1 MRKPLAIV
9 VAIARRGVIGAHGA
23 LPWKISEDLKHFKAT
38 TMDHAIIMG
47 RKTYDSIGK
56 ALPGRRN
63 IVVSRQLRM
72 QIAGC
77 EVEPTFEDALRLA
90 RENDE
95 EPRVIG
101 GATIYELALP
111 LATKIF
117 LTEVDRDV
125 EGDTF
130 FPTFDRST
138 WTETSRRKATE
149 HDDVSFVTLE
159 R

>member
-1 MRKPLAIV
+1 MKPLAIV
-9 VAIARRGVIGAHGA
+9 VAIGRRGVIGAHGG
-23 LPWKISEDLKHFKAT
+23 LPWKISEDLKHFKAVT
-38 TMDHAIIMG
+38 TNHAIIMG
-47 RKTYDSIGK
+47 RKTYDSIGRP
-56 ALPGRRN
+56 LPGRRN

-77 EVEPTFEDALRLA
+77 EVEPTFEDGLRLA
-90 RENDE
+90 YENDE

-101 GATIYELALP
+101 GATIYALALP

-125 EGDTF
+125 EGDVF

-138 WTETSRRKATE
+138 WAETSRTKATE
-149 HDDVSFVTLE
+149 HPDVSFVTLE

>member
-1 MRKPLAIV
+1 
-9 VAIARRGVIGAHGA
+9 
-23 LPWKISEDLKHFKAT
+23 
-38 TMDHAIIMG
+38 
-47 RKTYDSIGK
+47 
-56 ALPGRRN
+56 
-63 IVVSRQLRM
+63 
-72 QIAGC
+72 
-77 EVEPTFEDALRLA
+77 VEPTFEDAVRLA

-101 GATIYELALP
+101 GATIYEAALP
-111 LATKIF
+111 IATKIF
-117 LTEVDRDV
+117 LTEVERDV

-138 WTETSRRKATE
+138 WVETSRRKATE

>member
-1 MRKPLAIV
+1 MKPLAIV
-9 VAIARRGVIGAHGA
+9 VAIARRGVIGAHGS
-23 LPWKISEDLKHFKAT
+23 LPWKISEDLKHFKSV

-63 IVVSRQLRM
+63 IVVSRQLRL
-72 QIAGC
+72 QIDGC
-77 EVEPTFEDALRLA
+77 EVEPTFEDAIRLA

-101 GATIYELALP
+101 GATIYAEALP
-111 LATKIF
+111 IATKIF
-117 LTEVDRDV
+117 LTEIDRDV
-125 EGDTF
+125 EGDVF
-130 FPTFDRST
+130 FPTFDRSA
-138 WTETSRRKATE
+138 WAETSRRKSTE
-149 HDDVSFVTLE
+149 NPDVEFVTLE

>member
-1 MRKPLAIV
+1 MRKPLAIIV
-9 VAIARRGVIGAHGA
+9 CVARRGVIGKDGG
-23 LPWKISEDLKHFKAT
+23 LPWRIKEDLQYFKT
-38 TMDHAIIMG
+38 VTMDHAIIMG
-47 RKTYDSIGK
+47 RKTHDSIGR

-63 IVVSRQLRM
+63 IVVGRQLRL
-72 QIAGC
+72 QIPGC
-77 EVEPTFEDALRLA
+77 EVEPTFEDGLRLA
-90 RENDE
+90 YENDE

-130 FPTFDRST
+130 FPTFDRSA
-138 WTETSRRKATE
+138 WAETSRRPSTE
-149 HDDVSFVTLE
+149 HPDVSFVTLE

>member
-1 MRKPLAIV
+1 MKPLAIV
-9 VAIARRGVIGAHGA
+9 VAIARRGVIGAHGT
-23 LPWKISEDLKHFKAT
+23 LPWKISEDLKHFKSV
-38 TMDHAIIMG
+38 TMNHAIIMG
-47 RKTYDSIGK
+47 RKTHESIGR

-63 IVVSRQLRM
+63 IVVSRQLRLE
-72 QIAGC
+72 IPGC
-77 EVEPTFEDALRLA
+77 EVEPTFEDAIRLA
-90 RENDE
+90 RDNDE

-111 LATKIF
+111 IATKIF
-117 LTEVDRDV
+117 LTEIDRDV
-125 EGDTF
+125 EGDVF

-138 WTETSRRKATE
+138 WVETSRRKATE